1 VGKST
6 SFDVLATAKAVGFD
20 EASRKINKLGDDGK
34 KSMSGL
40 VTAALAIGPAL
51 IPIAAAAAGAMA
63 GLSAAAAVAV
73 VGFLGIQEA
82 MKRGTALGLQYK
94 AAFAPVVGEFEK
106 LKQIAAQGMFAG
118 INRGLKELQPLFPA
132 LNRDTAVFSSQL
144 GAIVGHAAPG
154 LVSMFHQL
162 EPLFMQ
168 IGNDLTGGAAKFQA
182 WAKSSDGIR
191 NFVAYAQQ
199 QLPRVEQTLG
209 QLITTVSHLAQGF
222 APFGS
227 TSLQAIRLFSTA
239 INAIP
244 IGTLQVLVPLLVG
257 AALGFKAMSAAS
269 GAATGLEKF
278 ATKSAMAGGVAGK
291 SAGLVSGLG
300 KAVGFLGPLGLAA
313 GVGLGVMSAV
323 MGRSQKAAVE
333 STKRV
338 NELTQAIENGT
349 AAIGV
354 WTNAQETGAA
364 KATAAGLSQQEITK
378 ALMGTAAQYRAAQG
392 TLDAYNKEVQVSGAQ
407 MGMFGASQQQITER
421 QQQVRSETGKLKDAL
436 AQSRQEYEKAQKA
449 AADYATQQGDSILA
463 AQVQS
468 GAIDKI
474 AAGLGTT
481 SSAYFAA
488 KLAADKHTNS
498 TKQATLAMQLEGD
511 TAGLLTSALAGL
523 AGKALSVGQAETN
536 FHQAITSATT
546 ALKANGRTVDEN
558 TAKGQANRSAIE
570 SMSTANR
577 SLVTAQLQ
585 GVHSSTQANRIIDTA
600 NATFKTN
607 AARIY
612 GAKSEAYKYAVQVGH
627 IPHVAATDVRFNDG
641 KARAKA
647 LALKQWIQSL
657 NPVMTVSIH
666 TIGAPNAGGAGKL
679 AQRAGGGPVVKG
691 TPYLVGEKG
700 PEIFLSGQSGQI
712 VPVGGRAGVP
722 LGGGNTINLTV
733 NAGLGTD
740 ATAVGRQ
747 IIGILE
753 KTFNDGHTVAG
764 GQRAM
769 R

>member
-1 VGKST
+1 MGKST

-51 IPIAAAAAGAMA
+51 IPIAAAATGAMA

-73 VGFLGIQEA
+73 LGFLGIQEA
-82 MKRGTALGLQYK
+82 MKRGTVLGLQYK
-94 AAFAPVVGEFEK
+94 AAFEPVVGEFDK

-144 GAIVGHAAPG
+144 GAIVGHVAPG
-154 LVSMFHQL
+154 LVAMFHQL

-191 NFVAYAQQ
+191 NFVAYAQHE
-199 QLPRVEQTLG
+199 LPVVEQTLG
-209 QLITTVSHLAQGF
+209 SLITTVSHLAQGF

-269 GAATGLEKF
+269 NAAVGLEKF
-278 ATKSAMAGGVAGK
+278 AAKSATAGGVAGK

-300 KAVGFLGPLGLAA
+300 KAVGYLGPLGLAA

-323 MGRSQKAAVE
+323 MGRGQKAAVE

-338 NELTQAIENGT
+338 NELTQAIEDGT

-354 WTNAQETGAA
+354 WNNAQETGAA
-364 KATAAGLSQQEITK
+364 KATEAGLSQKQIVT
-378 ALMGTAAQYRAAQG
+378 ALMGTSAQYDAATAKLAAYQKVQDDVARATAEHASISSQ
-392 TLDAYNKEVQVSGAQ
+392 EVQGAID
-407 MGMFGASQQQITER
+407 AAAATSNATA
-421 QQQVRSETGKLKDAL
+421 AL
-436 AQSRQEYEKAQKA
+436 AKSRDEYEKAKKA

-463 AQVQS
+463 AQLQS
-468 GAIDKI
+468 GAIAKV
-474 AAGLGTT
+474 AAGMGLTT
-481 SSAYFAA
+481 SEYFSA
-488 KLAADKHTNS
+488 KLAADKQTNS
-498 TKQATLAMQLEGD
+498 TKNATAAMQLEGD
-511 TAGLLTSALAGL
+511 TAGLLAARLAGL

-536 FHQAITSATT
+536 FHQAITAATT
-546 ALKANGRTVDEN
+546 ALKQNGRTVDEN

-570 SMSTANR
+570 QMASSNET
-577 SLVTAQLQ
+577 LVAAQLR
-585 GVHSSTQANRIIDTA
+585 GVHSSKQANAIIDTA

-612 GAKSEAYKYAVQVGH
+612 GAKSEAYKYAVQVGL
-627 IPHVAATDVRFNDG
+627 IPHIAATDVRFNDTA
-641 KARAKA
+641 ARRKA

-657 NPVMTVSIH
+657 NPIMTVAFH
-666 TIGAPNAGGAGKL
+666 TVGAPNAGGAGKL
-679 AQRAGGGPVVKG
+679 AQRAGGGPVAAGVS
-691 TPYLVGEKG
+691 YIVGEQRAEVFTPSSSGYISPRVPSSG
-700 PEIFLSGQSGQI
+700 P
-712 VPVGGRAGVP
+712 V
-722 LGGGNTINLTV
+722 INITV
-733 NAGLGTD
+733 NAGMGTD
-740 ATAVGRQ
+740 GPAVGRQ
-747 IIGILE
+747 IVGVLE
-753 KTFNDGHTVAG
+753 RAFASGETVTG
-764 GQRAM
+764 GQKAM

>member
-1 VGKST
+1 MGKST

-51 IPIAAAAAGAMA
+51 IPIAAAATGAMA

-82 MKRGTALGLQYK
+82 MKRGTAIGLQYK
-94 AAFAPVVGEFEK
+94 AAFEPVVGEFGQ

-132 LNRDTAVFSSQL
+132 LNRDTAVFASQL
-144 GAIVGHAAPG
+144 GSIVGHAAPG

-182 WAKSSDGIR
+182 WAKSSDGIK
-191 NFVAYAQQ
+191 NFVAYAQR
-199 QLPRVEQTLG
+199 QLPVVEQTLG

-227 TSLQAIRLFSTA
+227 TSLQAIRLFSSA

-269 GAATGLEKF
+269 NAATGLEKF
-278 ATKSAMAGGVAGK
+278 ATKSAIAGGVAGK

-323 MGRSQKAAVE
+323 MGRGQKAAVE

-349 AAIGV
+349 AEIGA
-354 WTNAQETGAA
+354 WNNALETGAA
-364 KATAAGLSQQEITK
+364 KATQAGLSQHQIIVAITETAVQYQDAQK
-378 ALMGTAAQYRAAQG
+378 ALDDYQKIQNNAAVTGGQFGATAQQIAARQQEVAAQ
-392 TLDAYNKEVQVSGAQ
+392 TDKL
-407 MGMFGASQQQITER
+407 
-421 QQQVRSETGKLKDAL
+421 RSSLS
-436 AQSRQEYEKAQKA
+436 QSRDEYEKAKKA
-449 AADYATQQGDSILA
+449 AADYATQQGDSVLA

-468 GAIDKI
+468 GAIAKV
-474 AAGLGTT
+474 AAGMGLTT
-481 SSAYFAA
+481 SAYFEA
-488 KLAADKHTNS
+488 KLAADKHTKS
-498 TKQATLAMQLEGD
+498 TETATAAMQLEGD
-511 TAGLLTSALAGL
+511 TAGLLAAKLAGL
-523 AGKALSVGQAETN
+523 AGKSLAVGQAETQ

-546 ALKANGRTVDEN
+546 ALKQNGRTVDEN

-570 SMSTANR
+570 SMSSANR
-577 SLVTAQLQ
+577 SLVAAQLQ
-585 GVHSSTQANRIIDTA
+585 GVKSSTQANRIIDQA
-600 NATFKTN
+600 NATFDRN
-607 AARIY
+607 AAKIY
-612 GAKSEAYKYAVQVGH
+612 GAKSAAYAYAVQVGH
-627 IPHVAATDVRFNDG
+627 IPHVAATDVRFNDTT
-641 KARAKA
+641 ARRRA

-657 NPVMTVSIH
+657 NPVMTVAIH

-712 VPVGGRAGVP
+712 IPVGGRAGVP
-722 LGGGNTINLTV
+722 LSGTTINLTV

-753 KTFNDGHTVAG
+753 KTFAAGETVAN

>member
-1 VGKST
+1 
-6 SFDVLATAKAVGFD
+6 
-20 EASRKINKLGDDGK
+20 
-34 KSMSGL
+34 
-40 VTAALAIGPAL
+40 
-51 IPIAAAAAGAMA
+51 
-63 GLSAAAAVAV
+63 
-73 VGFLGIQEA
+73 
-82 MKRGTALGLQYK
+82 
-94 AAFAPVVGEFEK
+94 
-106 LKQIAAQGMFAG
+106 
-118 INRGLKELQPLFPA
+118 
-132 LNRDTAVFSSQL
+132 
-144 GAIVGHAAPG
+144 
-154 LVSMFHQL
+154 MFHQL

-182 WAKSSDGIR
+182 WAKSSDGIK

-209 QLITTVSHLAQGF
+209 QLITTASHLAQGF

-257 AALGFKAMSAAS
+257 AALGFKAMGAAS
-269 GAATGLEKF
+269 GAAAGLEKF
-278 ATKSAMAGGVAGK
+278 AAKSAAAGGAAGK

-313 GVGLGVMSAV
+313 GVGLGVMSVV
-323 MGRSQKAAVE
+323 MGRGQKAAVE

-354 WTNAQETGAA
+354 WNNAQETGAA
-364 KATAAGLSQQEITK
+364 KATVAGLSQQEITK

-392 TLDAYNKEVQVSGAQ
+392 TLDAYNKEVQASGAQ

-421 QQQVRSETGKLKDAL
+421 QQAVRSETGKLKDAL

-449 AADYATQQGDSILA
+449 AADYATQQGDSVLA

-468 GAIDKI
+468 GAIEKV
-474 AAGLGTT
+474 AAGMGLTA
-481 SSAYFAA
+481 SAYFAA
-488 KLAADKHTNS
+488 KLAADKHTKS
-498 TKQATLAMQLEGD
+498 TETATAAMQLEGD
-511 TAGLLTSALAGL
+511 TAGLLAAKLAGL

-612 GAKSEAYKYAVQVGH
+612 GAKSEAYKYAVQVGL

-657 NPVMTVSIH
+657 NPIMTVSIH

-712 VPVGGRAGVP
+712 VPVGGRSGVP
-722 LGGGNTINLTV
+722 LGGTVINLTV
-733 NAGLGTD
+733 NAGVISNPPEFRRLL
-740 ATAVGRQ
+740 
-747 IIGILE
+747 IGE
-753 KTFNDGHTVAG
+753 MERAFASGETVAG
-764 GQRAM
+764 GQKAM